1 LYICWFSLYFLFN
14 YHSQDYTLDLLHM
27 PTRRALAELAK
38 ALLHVSN
45 IACLPKDE
53 MQFMAQDALI
63 RQSISTGQ
71 LDKDLLD
78 AYVLSVSEQQI
89 IATQLRLAAMIKSF
103 YESVGGMSRG
113 HW

>member
-1 LYICWFSLYFLFN
+1 MSCVLFL
-14 YHSQDYTLDLLHM
+14 
-27 PTRRALAELAK
+27 P
-38 ALLHVSN
+38 
-45 IACLPKDE
+45 
-53 MQFMAQDALI
+53 
-63 RQSISTGQ
+63 GQ

-89 IATQLRLAAMIKSF
+89 VATQLRLAAMIKSF